1 MSPQQSIQDPAKQEI
16 RKQIGLLSRTLVP
29 TPTIRS
35 IIPARIRSPTKDDY
49 VCIGRDFIQ
58 LFEIDSEAHVTHITT
73 KSDFDG
79 EISSANVFGYFDP
92 YESELREYPDNTS
105 NSSES
110 PIGPQLLAF
119 TLIGTEQL
127 FFLAASETEDG
138 DVSFRVLCVPMPIF
152 INPPRVH
159 GNAIAV
165 DPYSRALAVAI
176 GDQKVFVCYANQA
189 ELLSAGQQKWDDGYI
204 PVSSSQ
210 TIKEVPGTI
219 LLMDF
224 LYPPRNDPDRL
235 ILLMIVLHEG
245 VILPVWVEWSKFEE
259 PKHAVIK
266 QGHKIFLSGEMPN
279 LLIPL
284 KGNAAFVLATSR
296 DIWIFE
302 NILTTSAVTTKLI
315 IDREEPPQ
323 HYPPSSFDPLWSK
336 WVRPR
341 RGSEDDEDY
350 IYLISEDGNVYYL
363 VFEQESPREGVV
375 INYVGR
381 LKCHVDSACAPFGR
395 SDQGDVLIVQGASS
409 TGCVWMT
416 ECRQAPSSDSEP
428 NGGMHGF
435 FVSSLPNWSENLDLI
450 AKPTSRKRLPLYSRD
465 ALFAPSGRQPYGHI
479 TELRMGLEA
488 RIGARI
494 EGHAPFSIV
503 SHVWVL
509 PVPEEKVFFI
519 VLSSPGQTHVLSIPQ
534 SSEGDDLHDLHA
546 METVGLDMQHSTL
559 AVAMIAENCVF
570 QITESAVSFSRNA
583 QNSLHV
589 DHWPAGYKAVAA
601 AIEDNIPC
609 AVIAL
614 RHEGKSEI
622 RALQV
627 DDIDDETVSV
637 SELGR
642 PVQTE
647 CEIIS
652 LAIHS
657 TPKLTFVVAGN
668 SNGTLHIFRVSPKNG
683 LEPYL
688 EHEIPQN
695 TDHLDDLEALNAC
708 EDILVL
714 GGEQVSSGKPV
725 DLVVLCGLRGGSIYA
740 LELQVG
746 LDASLH
752 TKSQRHFNLGLTTV
766 KLGSGKHHLSAFAT
780 CGDGFFS
787 IAMKDS
793 RLDAIDISD
802 VYLTDYP
809 RSFRQESIASMTMVP
824 YVEIST
830 LSEALIVIS
839 GDSCFVTAV
848 SEKRQIVPNET
859 NVHGSPHTLIESRP
873 FNCMVSASSYVW
885 KRSATTRAVRD
896 VVQFSSSNLRC
907 IWETD
912 IGWKVHS
919 MAEWSFR
926 RTPDSAPHVWIAVAA
941 GRATRFDE
949 VAASRSRNGRLYLLR
964 PSSVSGRCDVQASQ
978 IKQYDSPVTAIATYG
993 DTDIVACSGTKV
1005 YFLQYD
1011 TETSRFDEVCN
1022 FVMHSPGI
1030 RVTTAPPH
1038 IHITTERDSTLTLQ
1052 LVDNP
1057 SNPNSKLLRNVARG
1071 DGARQSTSH
1080 TTIDILHADH
1090 TTSSFN
1096 LTSTLNGELVGLR
1109 VPDPNQPPRI
1119 ATHDT
1124 LFTAKLCRSVMR
1136 IVEARVRPP
1145 WKPVHRTSGVL
1156 KDDLVGITTD
1166 GTVYGFAILD
1176 EKTTNRLRWLQR
1188 LCQRNPDICPFTY
1201 STPPT
1206 VTRNGYVKAVPV
1218 VLPPPSFENPADSG
1232 RDVGGAVL
1240 RTHGRHRPS
1249 DMHVD
1254 GDFLVRLL
1262 EQESVELLTSILDV
1276 EAKKKVHDPISSWVR
1291 DNLEAQKAEVETLIA
1306 EARAAVDR
1314 WW

>member
-1 MSPQQSIQDPAKQEI
+1 MSPQQPVQDPAQQRI
-16 RKQIGLLSRTLVP
+16 HQQISLLSRTLVP

-49 VCIGRDFIQ
+49 ICIGRDFIQ
-58 LFEIDSEAHVTHITT
+58 LFEIDAEANITHVTT

-79 EISSANVFGYFDP
+79 EIGSANVFGYFDP
-92 YESELREYPDNTS
+92 YESELRKYPENTS
-105 NSSES
+105 DSSES

-119 TLIGTEQL
+119 TLINTEQL

-138 DVSFRVLCVPMPIF
+138 DVAFRVLSVPMPIF

-176 GDQKVFVCYANQA
+176 GDQKVFVCYAEQA

-245 VILPVWVEWSKFEE
+245 VVLPVWVEWSKFEE

-279 LLIPL
+279 MMIPL
-284 KGNAAFVLATSR
+284 KGNAAFVLATTR
-296 DIWIFE
+296 EIWIFE
-302 NILTTSAVTTKLI
+302 NILTTSAVTTKLV
-315 IDREEPPQ
+315 IDREDPPQ
-323 HYPPSSFDPLWSK
+323 HYPPSSFHPLWSK

-341 RGSEDDEDY
+341 RESQYDEDDY

-381 LKCHVDSACAPFGR
+381 LKCHVDSACAPFGK
-395 SDQGDVLIVQGASS
+395 SDRGDVLVVQGASS

-416 ECRQAPSSDSEP
+416 ECRQAPSSDAEP

-435 FVSSLPNWSENLDLI
+435 AVSSLPNWSENLDLV

-488 RIGARI
+488 RIGAHI
-494 EGHAPFSIV
+494 EGHTPFSIV
-503 SHVWVL
+503 SHAWAL
-509 PVPEEKVFFI
+509 HVPEAEAFFVI
-519 VLSSPGQTHVLSIPQ
+519 LSSPGKTHILSIPQ

-546 METVGLDMQHSTL
+546 MESNGLDIQSSTL
-559 AVAMIAENCVF
+559 AVAMIAKNCVF
-570 QITESAVSFSRNA
+570 QITESAVSFSRNG
-583 QNSLHV
+583 QDSLHTEN
-589 DHWPAGYKAVAA
+589 WSAGYKAVAA
-601 AIEDNIPC
+601 AIEVDIPC

-614 RHEGKSEI
+614 RREGKSEI
-622 RALQV
+622 RLLTI
-627 DDIDDETVSV
+627 DDADDETVSV

-647 CEIIS
+647 REIIS

-657 TPKLTFVVAGN
+657 TRMLTFVVAGD
-668 SNGTLHIFRVSPKNG
+668 SSGTLHIFRINPRNG
-683 LEPYL
+683 LEPYM
-688 EHEIPQN
+688 EHEIAQN
-695 TDHLDDLEALNAC
+695 SDHLDNLEALNAC

-714 GGEQVSSGKPV
+714 GEQMSSEKPA
-725 DLVVLCGLRGGSIYA
+725 DLVVLCGLRGGSTYA

-746 LDASLH
+746 LDATLQ

-766 KLGSGKHHLSAFAT
+766 KLSSGKSPLSAFAT

-787 IAMKDS
+787 VAMKDA

-809 RSFRQESIASMTMVP
+809 RSFQQESIAAMTMVP
-824 YVEIST
+824 YTDTST

-848 SEKRQIVPNET
+848 SGRRHIVPNGT
-859 NVHGSPHTLIESRP
+859 KVHGSPHTLIESRP

-885 KRSATTRAVRD
+885 KRSLTTRAVRD
-896 VVQFSSSNLRC
+896 VVQFISSNLRC
-907 IWETD
+907 MWETD

-926 RTPDSAPHVWIAVAA
+926 RTPDAAPHVWIAAA
-941 GRATRFDE
+941 VGRATRFDE
-949 VAASRSRNGRLYLLR
+949 IAASRSKNGRIYLLR
-964 PSSVSGRCDVQASQ
+964 PTAMSGRCDIQASQ
-978 IKQYDSPVTAIATYG
+978 IKQYDAPVTAIATYG
-993 DTDIVACSGTKV
+993 DTDIVACSGSKV
-1005 YFLQYD
+1005 YFLHYD
-1011 TETSRFDEVCN
+1011 TETSRFDETCN

-1030 RVTTAPPH
+1030 RISTAPPH

-1052 LVDNP
+1052 LIDNP
-1057 SNPNSKLLRNVARG
+1057 SSPNSKLLRNVARG

-1080 TTIDILHADH
+1080 TTVDVSHADR
-1090 TTSSFN
+1090 TTSTFN
-1096 LTSTLNGELVGLR
+1096 LTSTLNGELVGLS
-1109 VPDPNQPPRI
+1109 VPDPSQPPRI

-1124 LFTAKLCRSVMR
+1124 LFTAKLSRSVMR
-1136 IVEARVRPP
+1136 IVEAKIRPP
-1145 WKPVHRTSGVL
+1145 WKPVHRDCGVL

-1206 VTRNGYVKAVPV
+1206 VTRNGSVKAIPV
-1218 VLPPPSFENPADSG
+1218 VLPPPGFEAPNDDD
-1232 RDVGGAVL
+1232 RDVGVL
-1240 RTHGRHRPS
+1240 RRRRHRPS

-1262 EQESVELLTSILDV
+1262 EHDSVQLLNSILDV

-1291 DNLEAQKAEVETLIA
+1291 DNLEAQKAEVERLIT